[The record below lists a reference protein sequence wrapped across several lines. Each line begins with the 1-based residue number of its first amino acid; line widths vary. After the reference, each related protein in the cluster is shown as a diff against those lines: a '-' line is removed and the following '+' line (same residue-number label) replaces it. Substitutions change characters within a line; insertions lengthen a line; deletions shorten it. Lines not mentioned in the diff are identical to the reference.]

1 MITLSLAVKIASS
14 LFQILFIRMEF
25 AEAAG
30 SNFVNHLPYSHVPY
44 FSKKS

>member
-1 MITLSLAVKIASS
+1 MVYARCFHYILAMDD
-14 LFQILFIRMEF
+14 IRMEF